1 MGFFSNRTKEEK
13 VDNSEI
19 GKLKRELEKQRV
31 EKARAEA
38 EMAYKEEQELAR
50 KLGIA
55 KAFSIHDADS
65 EKKILQT
72 KLLEKWDNVFQR
84 ENIIDKLRFFET
96 VEEKKRFIAESFS
109 IELTNDV
116 WKAEET
122 NYLELIYE
130 TQGNQLVFKFSKKE
144 NSDSEFV
151 LCLEYKTAQES
162 DNIKTEITGTTNNSA
177 QCKGLYGFLCSLN
190 QPEMAAYMD
199 AFFTKVKEAEQNK
212 TEKEREQKL
221 QAILAMNNQ
230 ETASNAKRWK
240 LEEGP
245 AFSIHDIDAENKFL
259 QTKLLEKWDDIF
271 QKQNIID
278 ELRFFENAKEK
289 KRFIADTFSIELTC
303 SYTWSELTS
312 DIWNEMKS
320 DTNCLELIYDL
331 ELVYESQGKQ
341 LFFKFSEKEDSDS
354 DFELSFE
361 YKPDQTSDNIKAV
374 ITGTAD
380 NPTKYTTLYNFLC
393 SLDLPE
399 IVEHMDVFF
408 TKLKEAEQKLPN
420 KKEIELNEKYSSIL
434 DDLST
439 L

>member
-19 GKLKRELEKQRV
+19 GKWKRELEKQRV
-31 EKARAEA
+31 EKAQAEA

-109 IELTNDV
+109 IELTNDA

-212 TEKEREQKL
+212 LETNIYFEKEDDEHKFIREELLKKWNDIIQRKDNIDKL
-221 QAILAMNNQ
+221 KSVEYEK
-230 ETASNAKRWK
+230 ET
-240 LEEGP
+240 
-245 AFSIHDIDAENKFL
+245 
-259 QTKLLEKWDDIF
+259 
-271 QKQNIID
+271 
-278 ELRFFENAKEK
+278 
-289 KRFIADTFSIELTC
+289 KRFIADDFSISLIFDKTQK
-303 SYTWSELTS
+303 
-312 DIWNEMKS
+312 NNPKF
-320 DTNCLELIYDL
+320 LELS
-331 ELVYESQGKQ
+331 YEAHDIKLIFEFLPKEATCNILKLGVITKQ
-341 LFFKFSEKEDSDS
+341 KDRNIENEISGR
-354 DFELSFE
+354 
-361 YKPDQTSDNIKAV
+361 YTGKPDRDYGLYVFLYSLNHRELAV
-374 ITGTAD
+374 
-380 NPTKYTTLYNFLC
+380 NMKNFLD
-393 SLDLPE
+393 SLSNIE
-399 IVEHMDVFF
+399 S
-408 TKLKEAEQKLPN
+408 KLKDELLN
-420 KKEIELNEKYSSIL
+420 KKYSSIL